1 MEALPTTTT
10 AAPTTGAP
18 FASTIVPLMARFWA
32 VATVPRRPAATI
44 ITAAAILAKNCLVIK
59 ALIWLVKYGLK
70 SFCARH
76 LCHAAE
82 RKNTLLYRSGL
93 SKRDRKQP

>member
-1 MEALPTTTT
+1 MLAPVGTLRRKVPLASVTAPMEALPTTTM

-18 FASTIVPLMARFWA
+18 FASTTVPLMARFWA

-59 ALIWLVKYGLK
+59 ALIRLVNYG
-70 SFCARH
+70 
-76 LCHAAE
+76 
-82 RKNTLLYRSGL
+82 
-93 SKRDRKQP
+93 